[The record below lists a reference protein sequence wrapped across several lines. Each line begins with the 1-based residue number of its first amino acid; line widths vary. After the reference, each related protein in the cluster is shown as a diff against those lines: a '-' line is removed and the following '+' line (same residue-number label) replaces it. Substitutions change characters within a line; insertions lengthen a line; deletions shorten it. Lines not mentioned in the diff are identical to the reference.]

1 MVVMSCIVGVG
12 PVAEILRILSNV
24 KSLTTNTTNNYPHLP
39 HTTFACNCVQ
49 YDWEDGDAFVPN
61 RPSYVFDNDVAGIT
75 PDCDI
80 TAYSSE

>member
-12 PVAEILRILSNV
+12 PVAEILRISSNV
-24 KSLTTNTTNNYPHLP
+24 SSLTTNNYPHLP

-49 YDWEDGDAFVPN
+49 YALDDGDAFVPN

-80 TAYSSE
+80 TADSSE